1 MKNTKDF
8 KELEIAIKH
17 LRIVFPSVSEEIIE
31 VYIARAIALNL
42 SYKLAIAIIYNTID
56 NYKYSTLNIAQLLD
70 HKTLTEAL
78 TYREYSELQYKTGES
93 TRDYLPVRIGQFNS
107 IMFVKKDVA
116 EKYELEIIKR

>member
-1 MKNTKDF
+1 MKNTKNY
-8 KELEIAIKH
+8 KELEIAIKQ
-17 LRIVFPSVSEEIIE
+17 LRTVFPSVSEEIIE

-93 TRDYLPVRIGQFNS
+93 TWDYVPVRIGAFNT
-107 IMFVKKDVA
+107 IMFVKKDIAV
-116 EKYELEIIKR
+116 KYELEIIKR

>member
-1 MKNTKDF
+1 MKNTKDY
-8 KELEIAIKH
+8 KELETAIKQ
-17 LRIVFPSVSEEIIE
+17 LRILFPSVSEEIIE

-70 HKTLTEAL
+70 YKSVTEAL
-78 TYREYSELQYKTGES
+78 TYREYTELQTKTGES

-107 IMFVKKDVA
+107 IMFVKKEVA
-116 EKYELEIIKR
+116 LKYDLEIIKR

>member
-1 MKNTKDF
+1 MKNTKNY
-8 KELEIAIKH
+8 KELEIAIKQ
-17 LRIVFPSVSEEIIE
+17 LRTVFPSVSEEIIE

-93 TRDYLPVRIGQFNS
+93 TRDYVPVRIGAFNT
-107 IMFVKKDVA
+107 IMFVKKDIAV
-116 EKYELEIIKR
+116 KYELEIIKR